1 MTTRHNFTGWAP
13 WVERMAV
20 QAPGPLTIFFQAQ
33 IGFDHWVTEV
43 VDPRIRLINERG
55 PTGQERLL
63 AVERLLRVCVV
74 VALLGVIAGA
84 RFHLTPAA
92 AFVDQA
98 GLEAPLGPGPGK
110 DVLAS
115 GAQVPAEGDQ
125 VPVFPQVPTAAPA
138 APSAPAPVEVAIPAR
153 RGALPVGKGMW
164 IWLADKAEGGNAEA
178 IVKRAKEVGLTHLYV
193 RTGSL
198 KEGFYAAD
206 FLNRLLPVA
215 HAASIRVY
223 AWDFPYLHNVD
234 NDVNRALAAIRYLTP
249 DGHRVDGYSADI
261 ELKSMGVNV
270 TPATAGHFCKALR
283 DSVGPDYPLIAT
295 VPRPS
300 PQVAGYPFAEVVSC
314 FDAIAPMVYW
324 LNRDP
329 GSDMAGAIRDLSI
342 FGKPIMPAGQA
353 YDSSAEGG
361 PPGVPPRPQ
370 LIRFMQT
377 GDTAGASG
385 VSWWSWQH
393 ANQEAWD
400 AIRDAA
406 EFRLPVGDPAA
417 FTGGQVRAYQTL
429 LTSLGFPTPIDG
441 AWGPATEGAVRSYQ
455 QEARLPVTGV
465 IDQATLDILLTPFA
479 PPLKG

>member
-1 MTTRHNFTGWAP
+1 
-13 WVERMAV
+13 MAV
-20 QAPGPLTIFFQAQ
+20 RAPGPFPIFFQAQ
-33 IGFDHWVTEV
+33 LGFDHWIAEV
-43 VDPRIRLINERG
+43 VEPRIRLITALGRSGPERMV
-55 PTGQERLL
+55 
-63 AVERLLRVCVV
+63 AIHRLLRLAVV
-74 VALLGVIAGA
+74 VALLGVVAGA
-84 RFHLTPAA
+84 RVHLTPIAP
-92 AFVDQA
+92 VTA
-98 GLEAPLGPGPGK
+98 GAGHPAQNNPFGSGGGQ
-110 DVLAS
+110 VLAAGS
-115 GAQVPAEGDQ
+115 QVPLDDVVPAMPP
-125 VPVFPQVPTAAPA
+125 VPVAQPAPPAAPA
-138 APSAPAPVEVAIPAR
+138 PPVERTIPAR

-164 IWLADKAEGGNAEA
+164 IWLAEKAEGGNPET
-178 IVKRAKEVGLTHLYV
+178 IVKRAKDVGLTHLYV

-234 NDVNRALAAIRYLTP
+234 NDVNRALAAIRHVTP

-283 DSVGPDYPLIAT
+283 DAVGPDYPMIAT

-300 PQVAGYPFAEVVSC
+300 PQIAGYPFAQVVSC

-329 GSDMAGAIRDLSI
+329 ANDIAGAIRDLAQ
-342 FGKPIMPAGQA
+342 FGKPIIPAGQA
-353 YDSSAEGG
+353 YDSSPEGG

-377 GDTAGASG
+377 GDTLGASG

-393 ANQEAWD
+393 ASQEAWD
-400 AIRDAA
+400 AVRDAA

-417 FTGGQVRAYQTL
+417 YTAGQVRAYQTL

-441 AWGPATEGAVRSYQ
+441 AWGPATDAAVRSYQ
-455 QEARLPVTGV
+455 EAARLLITGI
-465 IDQATLDILLTPFA
+465 IDQATQDILLTPFA
-479 PPLKG
+479 PPLKE